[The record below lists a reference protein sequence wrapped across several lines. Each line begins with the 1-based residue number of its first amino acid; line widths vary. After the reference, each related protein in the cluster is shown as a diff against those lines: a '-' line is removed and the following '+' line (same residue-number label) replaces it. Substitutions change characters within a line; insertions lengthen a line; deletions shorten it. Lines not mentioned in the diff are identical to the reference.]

1 MEELRYGRPP
11 PERESN
17 DGESVTDYLLDRFLL
32 LLLPAMYI
40 AYSVEYTDIQDPVL
54 GSFSFSS

>member
-1 MEELRYGRPP
+1 MEELRCGRPP